1 MLCRRYSRPSSG
13 QTGRTRRG
21 SGRVL
26 LSLLAKSTSS
36 ASFSF
41 FLKSGQSRS
50 LLASR
55 SRCLGRKRVGI
66 GPELMSICEAQGVEA
81 RSSPFWS
88 REEVDGVLNDRDEA
102 ELRVQRDRHGFG
114 PEHRAR
120 GAVQCLQLIVLRA
133 SQRVDGMVRQRKH
146 AAASCAPEFPP
157 IADPISAEL
166 VAIEE
171 EQAVLL
177 RDQLPHI
184 LDRAEG
190 GGNLARP
197 EQLAILR

>member
-1 MLCRRYSRPSSG
+1 MLCRRYLRPSSG
-13 QTGRTRRG
+13 KTGRTRRG

-88 REEVDGVLNDRDEA
+88 REEVDGVLHDRDDA
-102 ELRVQRDRHGFG
+102 ELRVKRDRHGFG

-120 GAVQCLQLIVLRA
+120 SPVHCPQL
-133 SQRVDGMVRQRKH
+133 
-146 AAASCAPEFPP
+146 
-157 IADPISAEL
+157 
-166 VAIEE
+166 
-171 EQAVLL
+171 VLL
-177 RDQLPHI
+177 PPSHPLAAIVPHC
-184 LDRAEG
+184 
-190 GGNLARP
+190 N
-197 EQLAILR
+197 QH

>member
-1 MLCRRYSRPSSG
+1 MMCRRYSRPSSG
-13 QTGRTRRG
+13 ETGRTRRG

-88 REEVDGVLNDRDEA
+88 RQEADGVLHDPDEA
-102 ELRVQRDRHGFG
+102 DLRGQTDRPGFC
-114 PEHRAR
+114 PDPR
-120 GAVQCLQLIVLRA
+120 
-133 SQRVDGMVRQRKH
+133 
-146 AAASCAPEFPP
+146 PP
-157 IADPISAEL
+157 
-166 VAIEE
+166 
-171 EQAVLL
+171 QAVHCPHLITLRPSLL
-177 RDQLPHI
+177 F
-184 LDRAEG
+184 DR
-190 GGNLARP
+190 L
-197 EQLAILR
+197 